1 MDTFL
6 YELFTDKTYGPG
18 YLFLCS
24 RSAFLLG
31 TDPVPVSIRFIEGR
45 KIIEL
50 DAIFLFNS
58 LYHVCQETGKVFIM
72 FILQI
77 ECTITSGISGKSV
90 LSEINGRG
98 IQESEEFIDSA
109 FLRQPKEV
117 ALTFLF
123 IPVITPVRLQ
133 ETFGTHPGRTNLA
146 GVTLLRA
153 PCTQIEPPQG
163 KTDTFGLP
171 VRVVFSTEQ
180 PVGYLFL
187 FLFGPF
193 SYNMHTPGIRSAEM
207 FHHLQGLSGNNP
219 VIYVR
224 TLCTRSTYYC
234 KDQ

>member
-24 RSAFLLG
+24 RSTFLLG

-58 LYHVCQETGKVFIM
+58 LYHVCQEAGKVFIV

-77 ECTITSGISGKSV
+77 QCTIASGISGKSV

-98 IQESEEFIDSA
+98 IQESEEFVDSA

-117 ALTFLF
+117 TLTFLF

-133 ETFGTHPGRTNLA
+133 ETFGTHPRRTNLA
-146 GVTLLRA
+146 GVALLRTS
-153 PCTQIEPPQG
+153 CTQIEPPQG

-171 VRVVFSTEQ
+171 VRVVFSTE
-180 PVGYLFL
+180 
-187 FLFGPF
+187 
-193 SYNMHTPGIRSAEM
+193 
-207 FHHLQGLSGNNP
+207 
-219 VIYVR
+219 
-224 TLCTRSTYYC
+224 
-234 KDQ
+234 

>member
-24 RSAFLLG
+24 RSTFLLG

-58 LYHVCQETGKVFIM
+58 LYHVCQEAGKVFIM
-72 FILQI
+72 FRFQI
-77 ECTITSGISGKSV
+77 QCTIASGISGKSV
-90 LSEINGRG
+90 LSEINGRR

-117 ALTFLF
+117 TLTFLF

-133 ETFGTHPGRTNLA
+133 ETFGTHPRRTNLA
-146 GVTLLRA
+146 GVALLRT

-171 VRVVFSTEQ
+171 VRVVFSTE
-180 PVGYLFL
+180 
-187 FLFGPF
+187 
-193 SYNMHTPGIRSAEM
+193 
-207 FHHLQGLSGNNP
+207 
-219 VIYVR
+219 
-224 TLCTRSTYYC
+224 
-234 KDQ
+234 